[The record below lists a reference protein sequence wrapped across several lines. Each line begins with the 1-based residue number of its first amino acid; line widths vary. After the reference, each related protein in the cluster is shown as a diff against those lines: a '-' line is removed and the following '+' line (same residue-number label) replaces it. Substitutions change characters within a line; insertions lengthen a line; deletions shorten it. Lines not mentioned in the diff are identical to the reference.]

1 MDDTGFDSWGMMTS
15 QLSPMDL
22 VGIETTRRE
31 RVPFWEPVIPVEDPA
46 WVPFP
51 SARLVGLTTA
61 ALS

>member
-1 MDDTGFDSWGMMTS
+1 MMTS